1 VRPARPAPTGLAAQE
16 LPSVVAA
23 LAPIVLGVV
32 VFRAAF
38 AELAYSDHGRFAW
51 LVAVGVALQVVGWLT
66 YEVVRRIGSDAGLFL
81 PVLETLGVV
90 CAIAGLAVLVAVVLD
105 PWRTGH
111 ALGTLGLVAAFF
123 VGAAAVGYLLIEL
136 SERFA
141 APQALAALRIERVP
155 WFAFFLVWLLLA
167 AVIDSTGTY
176 YDVRVL
182 NDRGALPKETPV
194 EAYRTWTKTNAHGK
208 AVPLLFVSTSG
219 GGIRAAYWTAIVLE
233 CVLEGTGADACGG
246 GGEQAPSRRADG
258 AFFTASGISGGS
270 LGLVAYDAPLAN
282 PGPGPDWPA
291 KRLGDDYLAPTIGWA
306 LFVDLPFALLRRDGG
321 TDRAEVLERGWERS
335 WIDSK
340 GATSTLADGLVQRWR
355 QRPFP
360 LLLLNGT
367 KVQDGCRFETSV
379 LDESIKLTQ
388 RSENNETLVE
398 DCLSLRLFERSS
410 NHYVQ
415 PADRSTWTLAS
426 SEDLV

>member
-1 VRPARPAPTGLAAQE
+1 FDRTGQAGATIRRWADDPHQAAAATGFAILLGWLSGLEAKRVLATDRPARCPPSRGALGVLLAAGVAVAVLGYIAHLVWGAGKGLLIPGVLMVVLAFLSFFITGVVRPARPAPTGLAAQE

-51 LVAVGVALQVVGWLT
+51 VVAVGLALQVVGWLT

-246 GGEQAPSRRADG
+246 GEEAASKRADR
-258 AFFTASGISGGS
+258 AFFTASGISGRS
-270 LGLVAYDAPLAN
+270 LGLVAYDAHLAN
-282 PGPGPDWPA
+282 PGPGPGWPGE
-291 KRLGDDYLAPTIGWA
+291 RL
-306 LFVDLPFALLRRDGG
+306 R
-321 TDRAEVLERGWERS
+321 
-335 WIDSK
+335 
-340 GATSTLADGLVQRWR
+340 
-355 QRPFP
+355 
-360 LLLLNGT
+360 
-367 KVQDGCRFETSV
+367 
-379 LDESIKLTQ
+379 
-388 RSENNETLVE
+388 
-398 DCLSLRLFERSS
+398 
-410 NHYVQ
+410 H
-415 PADRSTWTLAS
+415 
-426 SEDLV
+426 